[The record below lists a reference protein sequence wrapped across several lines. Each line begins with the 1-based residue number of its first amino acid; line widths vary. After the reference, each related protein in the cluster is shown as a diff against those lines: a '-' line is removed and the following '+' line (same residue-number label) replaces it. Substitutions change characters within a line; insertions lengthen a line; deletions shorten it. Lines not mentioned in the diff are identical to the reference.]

1 MTVEYDPTVF
11 DRMTD
16 AERVKYD
23 AIVAAGGTHWT
34 GLCDSGFNA
43 SERERARL
51 APRRT
56 DLVRLIVTPGWRF
69 RRTFEEEHG
78 A

>member
-11 DRMTD
+11 SRMTD
-16 AERVKYD
+16 AERAKYD

-43 SERERARL
+43 SERERAKL

-56 DLVRLIVTPGWRF
+56 DLGRSIVSPGQRF
-69 RRTFEEEHG
+69 RRSFEEEHG